1 MVTIW
6 EKMILL
12 DTRTILVEYNSIL
25 SLYKVKKRMQNTI
38 DDIVIDV
45 AIMSQE
51 HTKIEVIS
59 NSNHV
64 VYLDEISITQNQ
76 FKQIF
81 YPFGEI
87 FGLDGKKRNSYENL
101 SFVTFTSPYRTV
113 DNSTFSL
120 LEQIISNLEEDLNV
134 SRNCFTT
141 YSLMELTNEISNI
154 KTLYDLPVTSLISSL
169 TWSNILS
176 LLDDYT
182 LTKNLS
188 NSLLQPLFV
197 VNVVF
202 KTPNSTVK
210 PTMIKF
216 NYRISSFTF

>member
-1 MVTIW
+1 M
-6 EKMILL
+6 
-12 DTRTILVEYNSIL
+12 S
-25 SLYKVKKRMQNTI
+25 NTI

-51 HTKIEVIS
+51 HTKVEVIS

-64 VYLDEISITQNQ
+64 VYLDEISISQSQ

-87 FGLDGKKRNSYENL
+87 FGIDSKKKNSSENL
-101 SFVTFTSPYRTV
+101 PFVTFTSPYRTV
-113 DNSTFSL
+113 NNSTFSL

-141 YSLMELTNEISNI
+141 YSLMELTNEISSVQ
-154 KTLYDLPVTSLISSL
+154 TLYDVPVTSVISSL
-169 TWSNILS
+169 TWSNIVS
-176 LLDDYT
+176 LLNDYT
-182 LTKNLS
+182 ITKNLS
-188 NSLLQPLFV
+188 NTILQPLFV

-216 NYRISSFTF
+216 NYRISSFTL

>member
-1 MVTIW
+1 M
-6 EKMILL
+6 
-12 DTRTILVEYNSIL
+12 S
-25 SLYKVKKRMQNTI
+25 NTI

-51 HTKIEVIS
+51 HTKVEVIS

-64 VYLDEISITQNQ
+64 VYLDEISISQSQ

-87 FGLDGKKRNSYENL
+87 FGIDSKKKNSNENL
-101 SFVTFTSPYRTV
+101 PFVTFTSPYRTV
-113 DNSTFSL
+113 NNSTFSL

-141 YSLMELTNEISNI
+141 YSLMELTNEISSVQ
-154 KTLYDLPVTSLISSL
+154 TLYDVPVTSVISSL
-169 TWSNILS
+169 TWSNIVS
-176 LLDDYT
+176 LLNDYT
-182 LTKNLS
+182 MTKNLS
-188 NSLLQPLFV
+188 NTILQPLFV

-216 NYRISSFTF
+216 NYRISSFTL